1 MQKFMKEILMMLLKL
16 HWKMLIFHLQ
26 QLKDLLL
33 LISNQL
39 VLSLKTEKFLDLMIC
54 LNR

>member
-1 MQKFMKEILMMLLKL
+1 MRRSTKEILTMLLKL

-39 VLSLKTEKFLDLMIC
+39 VLSLRTERFLDLMIY